1 LHIHSFPVIVW
12 HCSALRSLACPLFK
26 HPIYLFPQHTM
37 HRSVLDKQKS
47 DKTGNNEEENDPV
60 KSKVKNTYGTNA

>member
-1 LHIHSFPVIVW
+1 
-12 HCSALRSLACPLFK
+12 
-26 HPIYLFPQHTM
+26 M